1 MSGSRKTPSQF
12 CSHTWLPSL
21 TVRKDYFVT
30 YSVWDGFHSS
40 GSKQP
45 KTNKANTTLSK
56 KAIQRLRIAIELLAS
71 AAQTK
76 RIWWK
81 EEKRYVS
88 FKLNFITLTLPSAQI
103 HSDTEIVHKILKPF
117 LRWWRDKNPSL
128 LYVWKAEC
136 QDNGN
141 LHFHLTT
148 NSFIHWRTLRKKWQQ
163 CVNGLGYMDRYGK
176 TEAPCTEVKAVKNIK
191 DISAY
196 ISAYISKKDLYK
208 RPLKRYHKLYNK
220 KLIRLQ
226 EAKFDLP
233 KNYLSNLKRQPTCK
247 LWDAAKHLLIGP
259 CRLTMP
265 DSEICWSIDA
275 VRSNGAQSV
284 YLDFCTV
291 TSFGKTAENFKS
303 PLTKAYEDYII
314 DLRKRCKESTSIL
327 E

>member
-1 MSGSRKTPSQF
+1 MSRGKKGPSQF

-21 TVRKDYFVT
+21 TVRKDFFVT
-30 YSVWDGFHSS
+30 YQIWDGFTPRR
-40 GSKQP
+40 SKQP
-45 KTNKANTTLSK
+45 KTHKANSTLSK

-88 FKLNFITLTLPSAQI
+88 FKLNFITLTLPSQQI
-103 HSDTEIVHKILKPF
+103 HSDTEIVHKCLKPF

-176 TEAPCTEVKAVKNIK
+176 PEAPCTEVKAVKNIK

-196 ISAYISKKDLYK
+196 LAAYVAKKDLYK
-208 RPLKRYHKLYNK
+208 RPLKRYHKRFDKAL
-220 KLIRLQ
+220 KLIQ
-226 EAKFDLP
+226 DTKFDLP
-233 KNYLSNLKRQPTCK
+233 KNYLCNLKRQPTSK
-247 LWDAAKHLLIGP
+247 LWDASKDLLKGP
-259 CRLTMP
+259 CRLVMP
-265 DSEICWSIDA
+265 DSDIVSAIHS
-275 VRSNGAQSV
+275 VRSNGGQSV
-284 YLDFCTV
+284 YLDYCTV
-291 TSFGKTAENFKS
+291 TNYGKATALKKS
-303 PLTKAYEDYII
+303 PLTKAYDDYITE
-314 DLRKRCKESTSIL
+314 LRQKCRTSASIL